1 MTDDS
6 EGNRQAEKSDRRTL
20 RGTDRQLMGTTRE
33 LKKESYRQEEINRDK
48 LVQAETGSKID

>member
-20 RGTDRQLMGTTRE
+20 RGTDRQVIGTTQE
-33 LKKESYRQEEINRDK
+33 LEKES
-48 LVQAETGSKID
+48 